1 METFNN
7 FVNKKNIKVYNEFFN
22 FRKNLLVNN
31 EYIVDQQNKKIIEN
45 SLSDYLSNDNP
56 TKELLKDLSSKG
68 YSYKNFPLEELQKIV
83 LLFLHKNSPK
93 EIEYIM
99 SPLSKDVT
107 ERNPFAIN
115 DSFADLM
122 LNPSFQRSLIDN
134 LDDYKKYNGKIKQ
147 IFDLLI
153 DWVLFK
159 LKGEDYI
166 KFIQYLNDNE
176 LEYVF
181 ETLYKYNYGTKITID
196 NLFQLINTK
205 KNAPASYFERL
216 INAFVTNRN
225 TNDKEIAILERF
237 IEQYNKNNPSDPIK
251 PVNFDDL
258 RMKNFTKKR
267 PSAIDSLKATG
278 VSFLANMA
286 NKFKLK

>member
-1 METFNN
+1 MIF
-7 FVNKKNIKVYNEFFN
+7 FSRKK
-22 FRKNLLVNN
+22 LLVNN
-31 EYIVDQQNKKIIEN
+31 EFIVDQQNKKIIEN
-45 SLSDYLSNDNP
+45 SISDYLSNDNP
-56 TKELLKDLSSKG
+56 TKELLKDLSDKG
-68 YSYKNFPLEELQKIV
+68 YSYKSFPLEELEKIV

-99 SPLSKDVT
+99 SPLSRDVL
-107 ERNPFAIN
+107 ERNPITIYDPFLHLVN
-115 DSFADLM
+115 SNFFSK
-122 LNPSFQRSLIDN
+122 NLIDK
-134 LDDYKKYNGKIKQ
+134 LDDYKKYNGKIKE
-147 IFDLLI
+147 IVDLLI
-153 DWVLFK
+153 GYVLYK

-166 KFIQYLNDNE
+166 KFILYLNDDE

-181 ETLYKYNYGTKITID
+181 EKLHKIGFNYGTRITID

-205 KNAPASYFERL
+205 ENAPTSYFERL

-258 RMKNFTKKR
+258 RMKNFNKKK

-278 VSFLANMA
+278 VSFLANMT

>member
-1 METFNN
+1 MIF
-7 FVNKKNIKVYNEFFN
+7 FSRKK
-22 FRKNLLVNN
+22 LLVDNG
-31 EYIVDQQNKKIIEN
+31 YIVDQKNKKIIEN
-45 SLSDYLSNDNP
+45 SLSEYLRIDNS

-68 YSYKNFPLEELQKIV
+68 YSYKNFPLEELQKVV

-93 EIEYIM
+93 EIEYTM
-99 SPLSKDVT
+99 SPLSRDVL
-107 ERNPFAIN
+107 ERNPITIYDPFLHLM
-115 DSFADLM
+115 DSNFFSK
-122 LNPSFQRSLIDN
+122 NLIDK
-134 LDDYKKYNGKIKQ
+134 LDDYKKDNGKIKQ

-153 DWVLFK
+153 GYVLYK

-166 KFIQYLNDNE
+166 KFILYLNDDE

-181 ETLYKYNYGTKITID
+181 EKLHKEGFNFSQRITID

-205 KNAPASYFERL
+205 ENASASYFERL

-237 IEQYNKNNPSDPIK
+237 IEQYNKNNPRDPIK
-251 PVNFDDL
+251 PVDFNDL
-258 RMKNFTKKR
+258 RMKNIIKGR
-267 PSAIDSLKATG
+267 PSVKDSLIAIG
-278 VSFLANMA
+278 VSFLANIT

>member
-45 SLSDYLSNDNP
+45 SLSDYLSKDNP

-99 SPLSKDVT
+99 SPLSRDFS

-166 KFIQYLNDNE
+166 KFILYLNDDE

-237 IEQYNKNNPSDPIK
+237 IEQYNKNNPSDPIN

-267 PSAIDSLKATG
+267 PSATDSLKAIG

>member
-1 METFNN
+1 MIF
-7 FVNKKNIKVYNEFFN
+7 FSRKK
-22 FRKNLLVNN
+22 LLVDN
-31 EYIVDQQNKKIIEN
+31 EYIVDQKNKKIIEN
-45 SLSDYLSNDNP
+45 SISDYLNKDNP
-56 TKELLKDLSSKG
+56 VKELLKDLSSKG
-68 YSYKNFPLEELQKIV
+68 YSYKNFSLEELEKIV

-99 SPLSKDVT
+99 SPLSRDVA
-107 ERNPFAIN
+107 ERNPFEVYDPFGYLM
-115 DSFADLM
+115 DSKFFSK
-122 LNPSFQRSLIDN
+122 NLIDN
-134 LDDYKKYNGKIKQ
+134 LDYYKKYNGKIKQ

-153 DWVLFK
+153 GWVLYK

-166 KFIQYLNDNE
+166 KFIQYLNDDE

-181 ETLYKYNYGTKITID
+181 EKLHKEGFNFSQRITID

-237 IEQYNKNNPSDPIK
+237 IEQYNKNNPNDPIN

-258 RMKNFTKKR
+258 RMKNINKRR

-278 VSFLANMA
+278 VSFLANIA